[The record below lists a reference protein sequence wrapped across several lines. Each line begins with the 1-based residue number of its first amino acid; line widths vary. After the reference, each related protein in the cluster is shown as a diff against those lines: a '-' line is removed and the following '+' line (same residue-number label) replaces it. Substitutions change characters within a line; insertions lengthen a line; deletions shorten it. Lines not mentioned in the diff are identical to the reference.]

1 MKSKF
6 KKINLQRNIK
16 GGTRDLFLKI
26 ICSHSKFRETI
37 PLKVNIESE
46 KKFTLKNLILCKYFI

>member
-16 GGTRDLFLKI
+16 GGTHDLFLKI
-26 ICSHSKFRETI
+26 ICSHAKFRETI

-46 KKFTLKNLILCKYFI
+46 KKFT